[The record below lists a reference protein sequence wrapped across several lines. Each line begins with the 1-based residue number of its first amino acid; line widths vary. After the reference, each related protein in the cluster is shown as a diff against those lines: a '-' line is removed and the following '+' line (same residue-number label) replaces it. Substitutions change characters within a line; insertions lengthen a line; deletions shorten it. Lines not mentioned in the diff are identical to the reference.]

1 MDRRHFLGRASR
13 YAAAASAG
21 ALVAQTA
28 QAVDSQWE
36 QAAAAMDAQWQKTHQ
51 ALRDELSDLKAE
63 YAAMDKRSKLML
75 RAVLALAGLDAL
87 LLI

>member
-1 MDRRHFLGRASR
+1 
-13 YAAAASAG
+13 
-21 ALVAQTA
+21 
-28 QAVDSQWE
+28 
-36 QAAAAMDAQWQKTHQ
+36 MDAQWQKTHQ